1 MCLLLKNYVDS
12 YFFCVSTFEI
22 IRTVDF
28 LCVYFWNTC
37 DTFFLC
43 IYFWNLCRQF
53 IYFCVSTLFQKGLHF
68 LSVCLLLKNMFTLLV
83 SICLLLKKYVYTFG
97 VRLSIFEKNVYTFCV
112 HLSTFWK
119 ICLRF
124 WCPSVYFW
132 KNVYTFGVC
141 LSTFEKICLTYS

>member
-1 MCLLLKNYVDS
+1 MSVSLSGNLLLFVYFWKLCRHFFSMCLLLKYYVDSLFTSVCLLLKNYVDS

-53 IYFCVSTLFQKGLHF
+53 IFCVSTVF
-68 LSVCLLLKNMFTLLV
+68 CL
-83 SICLLLKKYVYTFG
+83 
-97 VRLSIFEKNVYTFCV
+97 
-112 HLSTFWK
+112 
-119 ICLRF
+119 
-124 WCPSVYFW
+124 SVYFW
-132 KNVYTFGVC
+132 KIMSTLFC
-141 LSTFEKICLTYS
+141 LSVFGSLHPWLFRKPVRVSGGHGVAL